1 MLPHMER
8 DSLATLPNAIS
19 LSRLFLAALF
29 PAVHDHDLRLLIL
42 AAAGSTDF
50 FDGWLARRRQQFSRM
65 GALID
70 PFADRIFV
78 LVAICTLLLEGQVT
92 TLQYFIFL
100 LRDIAT
106 AVAFVVAKSV
116 ASLRS
121 ATFKARFSGKLATVL
136 QLVALPAIVIDHRAT
151 AWAVAIVGVVS
162 LISVA
167 DYTVVLWRARA
178 QS

>member
-1 MLPHMER
+1 MER

-29 PAVHDHDLRLLIL
+29 PAVHQHDVRLLIL
-42 AAAGSTDF
+42 AAAGLTDF
-50 FDGWLARRRQQFSRM
+50 LDGWLARRRHQFSRV

-78 LVAICTLLLEGQVT
+78 LVAICTLLLEGRVS
-92 TLQYFIFL
+92 TLQYFVFL

-106 AVAFVVAKSV
+106 AGAFVIAKSV
-116 ASLRS
+116 RSLKH

-136 QLVALPAIVIDHRAT
+136 QLFALPAIVIDQQAAT
-151 AWAVAIVGVVS
+151 WAVGVVGAVS
-162 LISVA
+162 LYSIA
-167 DYTVVLWRARA
+167 DYTIALWRARERA
-178 QS
+178 